1 MKLKTTFLINA
12 LLIFLFITLAGFTS
26 AEEPEPSPKAV
37 IEQTTFEF
45 SPVIVGTEVI
55 HRFIISNKG
64 DAPLNI
70 PGIYSA

>member
-12 LLIFLFITLAGFTS
+12 LLIFLILTLAEFTG
-26 AEEPEPSPKAV
+26 AKEPEPSPKAV

-45 SPVIVGTEVI
+45 SSVIAGSEVT
-55 HRFIISNKG
+55 HSFIVNNKG

-70 PGIYSA
+70 PGVYSA